1 MGFNTYCL
9 RALRWDDRK
18 LLDYA
23 ASLELDAIFLQDSLD
38 PRAQDPAHWTEVRAQ
53 AADLKLHLETGGGAV
68 LPKTPEALEASA
80 NTLRKQIVRAK
91 AMGSPLVRCL
101 LASDRASLPPGPI
114 EQHIDTMVRLLKT
127 VRPQAVDAGVKIAI
141 EIHKDLQS
149 WELKQV
155 VEAAGT
161 DYVGVYLDTG
171 NPVFVLEHPL
181 TTVETLGPY
190 ALTVHLRDSIV
201 YEHKRGVAVQW
212 VPLGD
217 GVVDFKQI
225 MSRARELCP
234 DVYVYIKPITGR
246 PPQVLPY
253 LENDYWKTYPKA
265 RASDLARFLQL
276 AKSGH
281 PFEGRMVIE
290 DIAPVRPEFLSAIQV
305 QQREHMERSI
315 EYAKN
320 NLDLGVRASHKK
332 A

>member
-1 MGFNTYCL
+1 M
-9 RALRWDDRK
+9 
-18 LLDYA
+18 
-23 ASLELDAIFLQDSLD
+23 
-38 PRAQDPAHWTEVRAQ
+38 
-53 AADLKLHLETGGGAV
+53 
-68 LPKTPEALEASA
+68 
-80 NTLRKQIVRAK
+80 
-91 AMGSPLVRCL
+91 
-101 LASDRASLPPGPI
+101 
-114 EQHIDTMVRLLKT
+114 
-127 VRPQAVDAGVKIAI
+127 
-141 EIHKDLQS
+141 
-149 WELKQV
+149 KQV
-155 VEAAGT
+155 VEAAGK

-225 MSRARELCP
+225 MSRVRELCP

-253 LENDYWKTYPKA
+253 LENDYWRTYPKA

-290 DIAPVRPEFLSAIQV
+290 DVAPVRPEFLSAIQV